1 MPRPRRWFPFALLPL
16 LAACGDPPP
25 PAAAAPEPTPAAA
38 PARMA
43 PAGSGEVVDGLRQF
57 GAKRIMDL
65 RLTMAASDAG
75 GRDTPFHAAY
85 RPTVRFAGTPEPTE
99 QVCAIRLGDLDA
111 FAPGETHDVTMRCTD
126 AVAFAPEAPGIV
138 LLEDGR
144 EVGQG
149 IVLP

>member
-1 MPRPRRWFPFALLPL
+1 MPRSRRWFPLALLPL
-16 LAACGDPPP
+16 LAACSEP
-25 PAAAAPEPTPAAA
+25 PAPAATPRPVAVVA
-38 PARMA
+38 PAKVA
-43 PAGSGEVVDGLRQF
+43 SVGTGEVVDGLRRF
-57 GAKRIMDL
+57 GAKRIMDI

-85 RPTVRFAGTPEPTE
+85 RPTVRFTGAPEPTE
-99 QVCAIRLGDLDA
+99 QVCAIRLGVLEG
-111 FAPGETHDVTMRCTD
+111 FAPGETHDVTMRCTA
-126 AVAFAPEAPGIV
+126 AVAFPPDAPGIV